1 LILITAAILAFI
13 SDRLILTA
21 NMMEFNK
28 DKFRRYWQ
36 LVAEL
41 SLKKDVFFNAS
52 AITFNLVICAIP
64 FTLILISILGYILS
78 IDAAFNELVRYGREL
93 LPSFSFETQS
103 GDMIEGVVT
112 LENLIQPLVGARQIF
127 GIVGLIILLIFA
139 QGLFHTLKHVL
150 FEVFEIEDRKHPAM
164 ELVHNFFAFG
174 VIGGVFLFFSMA
186 ISIISLFSF
195 DDFAIPYTEIIIE
208 LGWMADLFTNVIPV
222 IFTPLLFY
230 AIFRYISERRIH
242 PRVSLIAA
250 LSYTLLFELAKYG
263 VSIYLEY
270 ALTAYRYF
278 YQGYTVIIL
287 IGIWVFYS
295 AVLFVVTAIL
305 ARAYQDVYLEPA
317 PAIEKNPYTAI
328 S

>member
-1 LILITAAILAFI
+1 MLDI
-13 SDRLILTA
+13 
-21 NMMEFNK
+21 NK
-28 DKFRRYWQ
+28 NKLRNYWK
-36 LVAEL
+36 LVADL
-41 SLKKDVFFNAS
+41 CLKKHVFFNAS

-78 IDAAFNELVRYGREL
+78 IDAAFNELIRYGREL
-93 LPSFSFETQS
+93 FPSFSFETQS
-103 GDMIEGVVT
+103 GDVIEGAVT
-112 LENLIQPLVGARQIF
+112 LEVLIEPLIGARQIF

-150 FEVFEIEDRKHPAM
+150 FDVFDIEDRKHPAM

-174 VIGGVFLFFSMA
+174 VIGGVFLFFSIA

-195 DDFAIPYTEIIIE
+195 DDIVIPYTEIVIE
-208 LGWMADLFTNVIPV
+208 LGWMADMLTNVIPL

-230 AIFRYISERRIH
+230 AIFRYIGERRID
-242 PRVSLIAA
+242 PKVALVAA
-250 LSYTLLFELAKYG
+250 LSYTVMFELAKYG
-263 VSIYLEY
+263 VGVYLEY

-278 YQGYTVIIL
+278 YQGYTVLIL
-287 IGIWVFYS
+287 LGIWVFYS
-295 AVLFVVTAIL
+295 AVLFVVTSIL
-305 ARAYQDVYLEPA
+305 ARAYQDIYLEPA

>member
-1 LILITAAILAFI
+1 MIHFDKEKLRQYWDQVL
-13 SDRLILTA
+13 DLT
-21 NMMEFNK
+21 
-28 DKFRRYWQ
+28 
-36 LVAEL
+36 
-41 SLKKDVFFNAS
+41 LKKNVFFNAS

-78 IDAAFNELVRYGREL
+78 IDAAFDELIRYGREL
-93 LPSFSFETQS
+93 LPSLSFETQS
-103 GDMIEGVVT
+103 GDIIEGAVT
-112 LENLIQPLVGARQIF
+112 LEELILPLVGARQIF
-127 GIVGLIILLIFA
+127 GIVGLVILLIFA
-139 QGLFHTLKHVL
+139 QGLFHTLKHVI

-186 ISIISLFSF
+186 VSLISLFTF
-195 DDFAIPYTEIIIE
+195 DDIVVPYTDIVIE
-208 LGWMADLFTNVIPV
+208 LGWMADMFTYVLPV
-222 IFTPLLFY
+222 VFTPLLFY

-242 PRVSLIAA
+242 PKVALVAA
-250 LSYTLLFELAKYG
+250 LSYTFLFELAKYG

-278 YQGYTVIIL
+278 YQGYTILIL

-295 AVLFVVTAIL
+295 AALFVFTSIL